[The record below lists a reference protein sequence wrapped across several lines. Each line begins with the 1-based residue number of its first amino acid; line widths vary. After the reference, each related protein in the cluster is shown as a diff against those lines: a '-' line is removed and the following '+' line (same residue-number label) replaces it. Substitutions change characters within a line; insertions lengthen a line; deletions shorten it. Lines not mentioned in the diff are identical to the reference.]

1 MAEISAQRGW
11 SHPAV
16 KRHNSIRNRAE
27 TENEK
32 QKNIIDYIF
41 GDLIDQQVKSLRKL
55 YGQNF

>member
-1 MAEISAQRGW
+1 MAEVSPQRGW
-11 SHPAV
+11 SHPSV
-16 KRHNSIRNRAE
+16 KRHNEIRNRAE

-55 YGQNF
+55 YGQNS